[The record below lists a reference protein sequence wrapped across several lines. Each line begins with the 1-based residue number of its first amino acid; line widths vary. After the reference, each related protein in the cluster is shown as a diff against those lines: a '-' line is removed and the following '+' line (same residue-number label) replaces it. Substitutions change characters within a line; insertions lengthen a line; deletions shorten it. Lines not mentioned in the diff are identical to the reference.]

1 MADDSDNFVIK
12 VDVENVNKA
21 VSDLQKVER
30 AEKQADVTNKKLSK
44 SVDGLGASFASA
56 AKKILA
62 AAASYA
68 VLRVSMKTFFDLAN
82 QGQKVFENSTLF
94 GLDSG
99 GIQRMAQASR
109 QFGGNL
115 EGVSRTVRSLRQ
127 QLVGLRFGEQNGIT
141 EAMRLFGLNITNED
155 GSLKNYEELLD
166 SIALRMETLAPEF
179 QEALA
184 NLLGLDPGTFAL
196 VRQGYEKF
204 QEYLRK
210 QKEVFSK
217 EFIDLSQEFTKAF
230 SDAGFAI
237 QKLGGKIGE
246 QILPHAISVTEQFTK
261 WADALSRDDDKI
273 KEIVQAIQDIA
284 NAIVAAAKA
293 YRSFIAWGGKIGT
306 FIGDKIAEHQTVA
319 NTPIEF
325 RKGTP
330 PEVAARIK
338 KTQEAQADTA
348 DRLAALG
355 YESQHRILQEKRYL
369 AYKNARNAIGSGFPW
384 TSAGKRLAAI
394 EQEYGKAPIYFDEYE
409 ISNGILKEKSWE
421 ERQKIR
427 AAIENGQKYYSITP
441 GEGLDSDLGFIN
453 ALSDIPIDAAR
464 PGDVNNDNSKSTTI
478 QFIFDGIEVQRIEN
492 NGIPTE
498 EELIDVSAEAIK
510 TAWNSAYFLDGND
523 GRVS

>member
-68 VLRVSMKTFFDLAN
+68 VLKVSMKTFFDLAN

-127 QLVGLRFGEQNGIT
+127 QLVGLRFGEQNGVT

-184 NLLGLDPGTFAL
+184 NLLGLDPGTFGL
-196 VRQGYEKF
+196 VRQGFEKYR
-204 QEYLRK
+204 EYLDSQKPVFSEAFVKSSNDFKKAWVDATNELTKFGGNLGEELLPKITRVTNEFTK
-210 QKEVFSK
+210 WLSLLNDSKEVLKNTSDVVSK
-217 EFIDLSQEFTKAF
+217 TATAMGRIWDFAKLAVEAYTSPDPRDTPTEHGFTGAFKERKEKAVQDRIKAQKALEARYGKEMVANYMSDYRLDIKSNTAFDTSKNGFKEGDNTWPISPDELEIVNREFIDLGSNKQYYRKVLAPKDVYTRKQIRE
-230 SDAGFAI
+230 AI
-237 QKLGGKIGE
+237 
-246 QILPHAISVTEQFTK
+246 
-261 WADALSRDDDKI
+261 
-273 KEIVQAIQDIA
+273 
-284 NAIVAAAKA
+284 AK
-293 YRSFIAWGGKIGT
+293 
-306 FIGDKIAEHQTVA
+306 
-319 NTPIEF
+319 
-325 RKGTP
+325 
-330 PEVAARIK
+330 
-338 KTQEAQADTA
+338 
-348 DRLAALG
+348 
-355 YESQHRILQEKRYL
+355 
-369 AYKNARNAIGSGFPW
+369 
-384 TSAGKRLAAI
+384 
-394 EQEYGKAPIYFDEYE
+394 
-409 ISNGILKEKSWE
+409 
-421 ERQKIR
+421 
-427 AAIENGQKYYSITP
+427 GQKYYSIPP

-510 TAWNSAYFLDGND
+510 TAWNSVYFLDGND